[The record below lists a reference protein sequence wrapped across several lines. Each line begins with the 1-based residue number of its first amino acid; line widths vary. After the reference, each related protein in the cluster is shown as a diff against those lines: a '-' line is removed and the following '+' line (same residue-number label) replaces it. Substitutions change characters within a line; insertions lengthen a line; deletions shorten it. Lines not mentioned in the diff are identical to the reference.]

1 MEFLPKEGHAR
12 GVQIDL
18 APDMLSLRY
27 PMEVNLVGD
36 AVETLRTLMPLLKSR
51 KDGKWRSMIEMNT
64 VGLREEAT
72 SHRLCG
78 A

>member
-1 MEFLPKEGHAR
+1 M
-12 GVQIDL
+12 QIDL

-27 PMEVNLVGD
+27 PMELNPVGD
-36 AVETLRTLMPLLKSR
+36 AVETLRGLMPLLKSR
-51 KDGKWRSMIEMNT
+51 KDGKWRSMIEMNA